1 MDLLKIHERAVTKEC
16 HEMGKKKRKS
26 IPTTQPKDKNLG
38 GNCGT
43 ISAHDLRTH
52 SKARMDSTMMSRAHG
67 DFGYNRRKAK
77 AEVKREIDTYIK

>member
-1 MDLLKIHERAVTKEC
+1 
-16 HEMGKKKRKS
+16 MGKKKRKS

-43 ISAHDLRTH
+43 IS
-52 SKARMDSTMMSRAHG
+52 ARMDSTMMSRAHG

>member
-1 MDLLKIHERAVTKEC
+1 MDLLKIHERAVIKEC
-16 HEMGKKKRKS
+16 HEMGKKKRKPT
-26 IPTTQPKDKNLG
+26 PTTQPKDKNLG

-43 ISAHDLRTH
+43 ISARDLRTH